1 MIPASLDE
9 TRVIWTLATSATD
22 VPLYSA
28 SPRGT
33 CRGTMTRVQ
42 NNRSLLKLQPNFP
55 FNIFWSDWSHTG
67 LPANGKLPGWSL
79 RRLRSYSAAVL
90 PGPSWVNWCNCY
102 GYAWHYLALIRIFNL
117 TLRPVEVSGVMKD
130 FLMCSEEIWTD
141 PSRGDYCNTHHQPLN
156 NCLIRISTLRLS
168 W

>member
-1 MIPASLDE
+1 MDLGYQ
-9 TRVIWTLATSATD
+9 RNRC
-22 VPLYSA
+22 PLVLSVEGRW
-28 SPRGT
+28 PE
-33 CRGTMTRVQ
+33 CRTTGPSWNCSQ
-42 NNRSLLKLQPNFP
+42 ISHL
-55 FNIFWSDWSHTG
+55 IFWSDGSHTG

-90 PGPSWVNWCNCY
+90 PDPSWVNWCNCY

-141 PSRGDYCNTHHQPLN
+141 PRRGDCCNTYHQPLN
-156 NCLIRISTLRLS
+156 ICLIRISTLRLS